1 MGINSQQRILWL
13 YFAIFIS
20 AAASLA
26 PPLMHLVRLH
36 EDITRARA
44 YVRRSMSYSCATV
57 KLIRLFVSIFSR
69 KLFISLNN
77 EGEGPPFSNV
87 NRLVCVCVC
96 VWGGGGMVITK
107 QAIEGG
113 ICRAGAHGRLV
124 RLWPAP
130 NFPGKSMGVS
140 NQPLLV
146 YTPYDEITEYVCYLA
161 MLKASA
167 FRARGLKGRIP
178 VWPI

>member
-1 MGINSQQRILWL
+1 MVWVSIASRGYCGCTLL
-13 YFAIFIS
+13 IFIS

-57 KLIRLFVSIFSR
+57 KLIRFFVSIFSR

-77 EGEGPPFSNV
+77 EGEGPPSNASNV
-87 NRLVCVCVC
+87 NRLVC
-96 VWGGGGMVITK
+96 GGSQNRLHLILT
-107 QAIEGG
+107 EGG

-130 NFPGKSMGVS
+130 NFPGKSMTNHS
-140 NQPLLV
+140 WCIRLTMKLLNRCIIMTV
-146 YTPYDEITEYVCYLA
+146 F
-161 MLKASA
+161 S
-167 FRARGLKGRIP
+167 
-178 VWPI
+178 